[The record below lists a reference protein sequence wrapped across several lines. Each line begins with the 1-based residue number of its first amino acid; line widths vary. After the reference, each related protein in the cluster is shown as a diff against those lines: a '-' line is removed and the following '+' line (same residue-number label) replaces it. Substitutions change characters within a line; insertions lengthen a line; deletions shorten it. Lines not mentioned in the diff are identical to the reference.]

1 MMIRS
6 ILVILFLLSFRGDL
20 TAKGPLKTP
29 PVTVAVGT
37 LSAASEQYDGQR
49 VIVTGRVRSMEVQTG
64 RRGSSYVM
72 MVLEEIGAQP
82 GKANPTVTVIIS
94 DIPKV
99 NTGSDV
105 LVQGTYH
112 REGRQAGKTF
122 EHFIDAEAVL
132 KQKL

>member
-1 MMIRS
+1 MLRS
-6 ILVILFLLSFRGDL
+6 ILVILFLLSFRGAL
-20 TAKGPLKTP
+20 IAKGPLKTP
-29 PVTVAVGT
+29 PVTVTVGV

-72 MVLEEIGAQP
+72 MVLEEVGSP
-82 GKANPTVTVIIS
+82 SGKANPTVNVIIL

-105 LVQGTYH
+105 LVQGIYH

-132 KQKL
+132 KEKS

>member
-1 MMIRS
+1 MIRS
-6 ILVILFLLSFRGDL
+6 ILVILFLLSFRSDVI
-20 TAKGPLKTP
+20 AKSPLKDP
-29 PVTVAVGT
+29 PITVTIQA
-37 LSAASEQYDGQR
+37 LSAAPEQYDEQR

-82 GKANPTVTVIIS
+82 GKTIPTVTVIIL
-94 DIPKV
+94 DVPKV
-99 NTGSDV
+99 NIGSDV

-132 KQKL
+132 KEKL